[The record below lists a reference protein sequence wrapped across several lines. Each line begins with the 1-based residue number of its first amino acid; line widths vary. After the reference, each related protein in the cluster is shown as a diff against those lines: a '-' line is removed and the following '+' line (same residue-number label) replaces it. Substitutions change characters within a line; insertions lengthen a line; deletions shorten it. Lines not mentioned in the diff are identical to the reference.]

1 MLWASTGTKNPDFSD
16 VYYVEE
22 LIGPDTINTI
32 PPKTMDAFRDHGVA
46 ENRLENDLEQ
56 AVQQLEALATTTINL
71 DEITQALEKAGV
83 KSFAEAFDRL
93 MTAISDKRQQIL
105 SS

>member
-1 MLWASTGTKNPDFSD
+1 MADSVIASSNRKK
-16 VYYVEE
+16 YA
-22 LIGPDTINTI
+22 GPD
-32 PPKTMDAFRDHGVA
+32 PDK
-46 ENRLENDLEQ
+46 